1 MTTDSSSPA
10 SDPACR
16 RFFYGWV
23 ILAAC
28 FMVTTVASGTMMGF
42 GVFITPMA
50 DDMGWSHSAL
60 SFSYALSAMTTG
72 IGVLIIGSF
81 LHTHSVR
88 VIFFLS
94 TLVHC
99 FGIYMTSTATT
110 IEAFYLWYGIVASAG
125 RSAFFL
131 STTTLITRWF
141 EKRRGLVMGI
151 MMSGNGV
158 GPFIFSPV
166 ITWMIFMWDWQTAYI
181 VLSALMTVC
190 LSLASFLIRN
200 HPHEMGLAPYGGHP
214 SSVPIPSR
222 PTAHGARKPARAGGS
237 LWGTVLRMEGFWS
250 LSFINF
256 FCCVCHSIPLVHVV
270 GFALSAGLSAFASS
284 WVLAIM
290 SISSVVGRIYWGM
303 FADRHGARFALM
315 LTLFMQGALILWLVN
330 SQDPVLFFMYALV
343 WGFGYGG
350 VGTQYGMVSR
360 DVFGAR
366 LFGPGYAGQN
376 AFAMVGMAV
385 GGFLGGYLYDISH
398 SYVTSWLVSFASGLI
413 SALIAMDLMMQSE
426 RARAAQAAAEVASAE
441 SVPAA
446 AAQGPAARTATSV

>member
-1 MTTDSSSPA
+1 MTTASSAPA

-23 ILAAC
+23 VMAAC

-50 DDMGWSHSAL
+50 EDMGWSHSAL
-60 SFSYALSAMTTG
+60 SFAYALSAIVTG
-72 IGVLIIGSF
+72 IGVLIVGSF
-81 LHTHSVR
+81 LHSHSVR
-88 VIFFLS
+88 LIFFLS

-99 FGIYMTSTATT
+99 FGIYMTSTVTT
-110 IEAFYLWYGIVASAG
+110 IEAFYFWYGIVASGG

-131 STTTLITRWF
+131 STATLIMRWF
-141 EKRRGLVMGI
+141 EKRRGLVMGLT
-151 MMSGNGV
+151 MAGNGI

-166 ITWMIFMWDWQTAYI
+166 ITWMIFTWSWQTAYV
-181 VLSALMTVC
+181 VLSVLMTVC
-190 LSLASFLIRN
+190 LSVSSLLIRN
-200 HPHEMGLAPYGGHP
+200 SPHEMGLVPYGGNP
-214 SSVPIPSR
+214 TPVPVQPRAAAPAAS
-222 PTAHGARKPARAGGS
+222 KPARKGGS
-237 LWGTVLRMEGFWS
+237 LWGDVLRMDSFWS

-256 FCCVCHSIPLVHVV
+256 FCCTCHSIPLVHVV
-270 GFALSAGLSAFASS
+270 GFALSAGLSAFTAS

-330 SQDPVLFFMYALV
+330 TQDPVLFFMYAIV

-360 DVFGAR
+360 EVFGAR

-385 GGFLGGYLYDISH
+385 GGFLGGYLYDLSH
-398 SYVTSWLVSFASGLI
+398 SYVTAWLVSFVSGLI
-413 SALIAMDLMMQSE
+413 SSFLAMDLMSQSE
-426 RARAAQAAAEVASAE
+426 RAKATPATAKPDALEP
-441 SVPAA
+441 VPV
-446 AAQGPAARTATSV
+446 QVPVTPTARV

>member
-1 MTTDSSSPA
+1 MTTARSAPV
-10 SDPACR
+10 SDPESH

-28 FMVTTVASGTMMGF
+28 FVVTTVASGTMMGF

-50 DDMGWSHSAL
+50 EDMGWSHSAL
-60 SFSYALSAMTTG
+60 SFSYALSAMVTG
-72 IGVLIIGSF
+72 IGVLIVGSF
-81 LHTHSVR
+81 LHSHSVR
-88 VIFFLS
+88 LIFFLS

-110 IEAFYLWYGIVASAG
+110 IEAFYFWYGVVASAG

-166 ITWMIFMWDWQTAYI
+166 ITWMIFMWSWQTAYI
-181 VLSALMTVC
+181 VLSFLMTVF

-200 HPHEMGLAPYGGHP
+200 HPYEMGSLPYGGSP
-214 SSVPIPSR
+214 DTTPVQPR
-222 PTAHGARKPARAGGS
+222 PMSHGVSQPVQKRGS
-237 LWGTVLRMEGFWS
+237 LWGDVLRMEGFWS
-250 LSFINF
+250 LGFINF
-256 FCCVCHSIPLVHVV
+256 FCCMCHSIPLVHVV
-270 GFALSAGLSAFASS
+270 GFALSAGLSAFTSS

-290 SISSVVGRIYWGM
+290 SISSVIGRIYWGM

-315 LTLFMQGALILWLVN
+315 ITLFMQGSLILWLVKT
-330 SQDPVLFFMYALV
+330 QDSVVFFMYAIV

-350 VGTQYGMVSR
+350 VGTQYGIVSR
-360 DVFGAR
+360 EVFGAR

-376 AFAMVGMAV
+376 AFAMVGMAA
-385 GGFLGGYLYDISH
+385 GGFLGGYLYDVSN
-398 SYVTSWLVSFASGLI
+398 SYVAAWLVSFMCGLI
-413 SALIAMDLMMQSE
+413 SSFIAMDLMAQGE
-426 RARAAQAAAEVASAE
+426 RAKAAQT
-441 SVPAA
+441 A
-446 AAQGPAARTATSV
+446 AAQTAVEPVSSESTPARV

>member
-1 MTTDSSSPA
+1 MTTASSAPA
-10 SDPACR
+10 VDPAGP

-28 FMVTTVASGTMMGF
+28 FVVTTVASGTMMGF

-50 DDMGWSHSAL
+50 EDMGWSHSAL
-60 SFSYALSAMTTG
+60 SFSYALSAMVTG
-72 IGVLIIGSF
+72 IGVLIVGSF
-81 LHTHSVR
+81 LHSHSIR
-88 VIFFLS
+88 LIFFLS

-110 IEAFYLWYGIVASAG
+110 VEAFYFWYGFVASAG

-166 ITWMIFMWDWQTAYI
+166 ITWMIFMWSWQTAYI
-181 VLSALMTVC
+181 VLSCLMTIC

-200 HPHEMGLAPYGGHP
+200 HPYEMGTLPYGGNP
-214 SSVPIPSR
+214 ETATVQPRRVSRGASKPVP
-222 PTAHGARKPARAGGS
+222 KKGG
-237 LWGTVLRMEGFWS
+237 LWGDVLRMEGFWS
-250 LSFINF
+250 LAFINF
-256 FCCVCHSIPLVHVV
+256 FCCMCHSIPLVHVV

-290 SISSVVGRIYWGM
+290 SISSVIGRIYWGM
-303 FADRHGARFALM
+303 FADRRGARLALM
-315 LTLFMQGALILWLVN
+315 MTLFLQGSLILWLVKA
-330 SQDPVLFFMYALV
+330 QDPVVFFMYAIF

-350 VGTQYGMVSR
+350 VGTQYGIVSR
-360 DVFGAR
+360 EVFGSR

-385 GGFLGGYLYDISH
+385 GGFLGGYLYDVSN
-398 SYVTSWLVSFASGLI
+398 SYVTAWLVSFICGLI
-413 SALIAMDLMMQSE
+413 SSFIAMDLIVQGE
-426 RARAAQAAAEVASAE
+426 RAKAAQTVIQPMSSE
-441 SVPAA
+441 STPAKI
-446 AAQGPAARTATSV
+446 